1 MCDKLEELAKY
12 LAEMEAKQA
21 AKHEAKRAE
30 DEKNLLPKPENARD
44 IGDAGPSNNDIPV
57 IKEILVDNNTLHVP
71 EDADHLLGHGED
83 ESNRHNNLDPD
94 DIKRRSIMRPVTAML
109 DTTSKRTSNAEV

>member
-30 DEKNLLPKPENARD
+30 DEKLQLAKPENDRD
-44 IGDAGPSNNDIPV
+44 IGESGRRNNDIPM
-57 IKEILVDNNTLHVP
+57 IKEILVDTNTLHVP
-71 EDADHLLGHGED
+71 EDGDHVLG
-83 ESNRHNNLDPD
+83 
-94 DIKRRSIMRPVTAML
+94 
-109 DTTSKRTSNAEV
+109 